1 MGDVA
6 DILGM
11 APKVVLSAAEEAA
24 RLMNDKV
31 KINNNKVI
39 KPKGMSREVFS
50 LLSKGK
56 DSIIPA
62 VQTNKVTA
70 YAGLQKKRTSGGR
83 GKWSWAPFKN
93 SARTDSLEICHWVR
107 SDINHSDYPY
117 AKFNIKLD
125 FVVYSD
131 EEYEKLLDC
140 DNWTRSETDYL
151 MYLCYQYDL
160 RWPVIVDKYS
170 NIPIRTIE
178 ELQARYYYVVSTIH
192 NFRQPNQTD
201 PAQQAMGGGIV
212 KNTADYKSM
221 FSFDNERS
229 RRYQL
234 ELNFRKGNEDK
245 KAAPLA
251 MSQVKDENN
260 KRTSGNNLSS
270 STGGASGVPSTNNTK
285 PSRNRST
292 TRQVA
297 INSGSNL
304 TDKTLVTGVRDQP
317 VAGKPYVQ
325 SSRLGTLSD
334 RITDLDKTLIRKMQ
348 VLLKELGVPTN
359 PIPTR
364 AVCDRYDELRKD
376 TISLLTLQNVIEN
389 KEMQLAGLRYHSLG
403 TLQPDGFP
411 VTINSLT
418 ATHKSSEQSDG
429 NFTAP
434 SHSSGM
440 STISFG
446 QPYIPSLVQPLQA
459 PQPKKAV
466 KRKSSTEA
474 GDSTTPVN
482 NDPSAMNDS
491 NKPPLKK
498 KKSTSVPKDKTVKVK
513 SEVA

>member
-11 APKVVLSAAEEAA
+11 APKTVLSAAEEAA

-31 KINNNKVI
+31 KVNNKVK

-70 YAGLQKKRTSGGR
+70 YAGLQKKRTSGVR

-125 FVVYSD
+125 YVVYSD

-151 MYLCYQYDL
+151 MYICYQYDL

-192 NFRQPNQTD
+192 NFRQPIQTD
-201 PAQQAMGGGIV
+201 PAQQAVGGGIG
-212 KNTADYKSM
+212 KTTFDYKSM
-221 FSFDNERS
+221 FSFENERN

-245 KAAPLA
+245 KVATVATV
-251 MSQVKDENN
+251 QVKDENN
-260 KRTSGNNLSS
+260 KKTSGNNLSS
-270 STGGASGVPSTNNTK
+270 GSANGAASTNNTK

-292 TRQVA
+292 SRQVA
-297 INSGSNL
+297 SNSGSNPS
-304 TDKTLVTGVRDQP
+304 DKTVVLGVRDQP

-325 SSRLGTLSD
+325 SSRIGTLSD
-334 RITDLDKTLIRKMQ
+334 KITDLDKTLIKKMQ
-348 VLLKELGVPTN
+348 VLLKELGVPAN

-389 KEMQLAGLRYHSLG
+389 KEKQLAGLRYHSLG

-434 SHSSGM
+434 LHSSGM

-459 PQPKKAV
+459 PLPKKAV

-474 GDSTTPVN
+474 GDSVTPVN
-482 NDPSAMNDS
+482 NDPSAVNDP

-498 KKSTSVPKDKTVKVK
+498 KKSTTVPKDKPVKVK
-513 SEVA
+513 SENA

>member
-11 APKVVLSAAEEAA
+11 APKTVLSAAEEAA

-31 KINNNKVI
+31 KVNNKVK

-62 VQTNKVTA
+62 VQTNKITA
-70 YAGLQKKRTSGGR
+70 YAGLQKKRTSGVR

-93 SARTDSLEICHWVR
+93 SARTDALEICHWVR

-125 FVVYSD
+125 YVVYSD

-140 DNWTRSETDYL
+140 DNWTRSETDHL
-151 MYLCYQYDL
+151 MYICYQYDL

-170 NIPIRTIE
+170 NIPTRTIE

-201 PAQQAMGGGIV
+201 PTQQVAGGVVV
-212 KNTADYKSM
+212 KSTNDNKSM
-221 FSFDNERS
+221 FSFENERN

-245 KAAPLA
+245 KIIPGAAV
-251 MSQVKDENN
+251 QVKDEVN
-260 KRTSGNNLSS
+260 KKAS
-270 STGGASGVPSTNNTK
+270 STNLQLSNTSNAQSTNYTK

-292 TRQVA
+292 SRQA
-297 INSGSNL
+297 AASNSAGNL
-304 TDKTLVTGVRDQP
+304 ADKTLELVRDQP

-325 SSRLGTLSD
+325 SSRLGILSD
-334 RITDLDKTLIRKMQ
+334 KIADLDKTLTKKMQ

-376 TISLLTLQNVIEN
+376 TISLLSLQNVIEN
-389 KEMQLAGLRYHSLG
+389 KEKQLAGLRYHSLG

-411 VTINSLT
+411 VALSSLT
-418 ATHKSSEQSDG
+418 TTHKSSEQNEG
-429 NFTAP
+429 NMGAP
-434 SHSSGM
+434 LYPSGM

-446 QPYIPSLVQPLQA
+446 QPYIPSVVQPLQA
-459 PQPKKAV
+459 PLPKKAV
-466 KRKSSTEA
+466 KRKSSTEG
-474 GDSTTPVN
+474 GDAATPVN
-482 NDPSAMNDS
+482 NDPSAVNDPS
-491 NKPPLKK
+491 KPPLKK
-498 KKSTSVPKDKTVKVK
+498 KKSTTVPKEKPVKVK
-513 SEVA
+513 SENA